1 MTNIFNK
8 NPSPC
13 SYKEYKNTTG
23 ASLQERLKNLLR
35 ITDKNIPPPKAITSP
50 YSCFFVL
57 FSFQKQRRSAHA
69 HTAEN
74 PVQAYKNVDTRTK
87 QIYKRRI
94 ITPLPYTPPPRNLY
108 LYVMEYIYCYH
119 GSIIGVVIGM
129 ELENLFHINFCD
141 ALIYKISND
150 TNFNL

>member
-8 NPSPC
+8 NPSSC
-13 SYKEYKNTTG
+13 SHKEYKNTFTTG
-23 ASLQERLKNLLR
+23 ASLQGRLQNLLR
-35 ITDKNIPPPKAITSP
+35 NTDKKYPPPPQAITSP

-94 ITPLPYTPPPRNLY
+94 ITPLPYTPPPAQLISLCHAVHLMLSWVDYRS
-108 LYVMEYIYCYH
+108 CH
-119 GSIIGVVIGM
+119 GNG
-129 ELENLFHINFCD
+129 
-141 ALIYKISND
+141 A
-150 TNFNL
+150 